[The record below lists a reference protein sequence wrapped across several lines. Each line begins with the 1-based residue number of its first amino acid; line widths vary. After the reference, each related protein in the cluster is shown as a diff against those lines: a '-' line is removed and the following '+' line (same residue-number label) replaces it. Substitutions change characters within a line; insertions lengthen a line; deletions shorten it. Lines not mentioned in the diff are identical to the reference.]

1 MIITM
6 MTMMIKKERNTE
18 KELMEIVRAVNSFG
32 IHMGPRFWMVLE
44 RFLLYIIYEV

>member
-18 KELMEIVRAVNSFG
+18 KELMEIVRSVNSFG
-32 IHMGPRFWMVLE
+32 IHMGPRF
-44 RFLLYIIYEV
+44 